1 MAQAKRK
8 SAKSSKRGAAGERS
22 WGGLGMLLIGVV
34 SGALAMQLWHA
45 GGAGLRQMVERHLL
59 GARDAAPVSSPSPA
73 AESPAGGDK
82 PATDFTFF
90 TVLPEIEVV
99 APAPPAAE
107 STDTA
112 TDTATDTVTDP
123 KPATTSTVT
132 TSTTE
137 SPGPPV
143 RDAAAAKPASSFMLQ
158 AGSYRAV
165 ADAERLRANL
175 GLRGLKSQIQK
186 VTIGERGD
194 FYRVRLGPFATY
206 QAMEEVHRQLGR
218 AGVKALRL
226 KMKSG

>member
-1 MAQAKRK
+1 
-8 SAKSSKRGAAGERS
+8 
-22 WGGLGMLLIGVV
+22 
-34 SGALAMQLWHA
+34 
-45 GGAGLRQMVERHLL
+45 
-59 GARDAAPVSSPSPA
+59 
-73 AESPAGGDK
+73 
-82 PATDFTFF
+82 
-90 TVLPEIEVV
+90 
-99 APAPPAAE
+99 
-107 STDTA
+107 
-112 TDTATDTVTDP
+112 
-123 KPATTSTVT
+123 
-132 TSTTE
+132 
-137 SPGPPV
+137 
-143 RDAAAAKPASSFMLQ
+143 MLQ